1 MADVAAPSQN
11 ASERLG
17 LGGGELHIFS
27 PAVLVPGD
35 PILSRDQADQA
46 AAIDQ
51 NRGIFASR
59 SDAAPADPGLRPRQP
74 FHRAETIRSRPV
86 VSNRPTTPGHP
97 AAKPPNEVAQL
108 WPAPTR

>member
-17 LGGGELHIFS
+17 LGGGELHVFS
-27 PAVLVPGD
+27 PAELVPGD
-35 PILSRDQADQA
+35 PILPRDQADQA
-46 AAIDQ
+46 AAIHE

-59 SDAAPADPGLRPRQP
+59 SDAAPADPGLRPPQA
-74 FHRAETIRSRPV
+74 FHKAETIRSHPV

-97 AAKPPNEVAQL
+97 AARHRNGVAQL